1 MRRASFRPSTHTP
14 TPPHTHMHT
23 HEHTQPPAR
32 QPPSR
37 ATQASRAPA
46 PALPRTHSRAPAH
59 MRPQPAP
66 APAHPS
72 RYPTAPTSA
81 AASHHPPTP
90 RRKRS
95 RPLAAHQPG
104 CTSGAARHVHCR
116 SEGEDYS
123 LPAAD
128 PSPTPPRRTP
138 PLCPASQHTP
148 AAESRPQANAQ
159 GHARR
164 RPQHICCRR
173 ATLVPPAPAHTWGR
187 LPPCSAPRCAASLL
201 RSGLLKFH
209 STLFFTKT
217 KNSGLNN

>member
-14 TPPHTHMHT
+14 TPPHRHMHT

-59 MRPQPAP
+59 MRPSQHQHQP
-66 APAHPS
+66 PS
-72 RYPTAPTSA
+72 RCPTAPTSA

-164 RPQHICCRR
+164 RSQHICCRR
-173 ATLVPPAPAHTWGR
+173 ATLVPPAPARTWGR

-201 RSGLLKFH
+201 DPDCASF
-209 STLFFTKT
+209 TQPFFTEKQ
-217 KNSGLNN
+217 KQAASNN